1 MLPRPI
7 SWLLHRYDHVME
19 SVTMINRVVSLEGVD
34 HMSVLDIETL
44 GFGVSKETFDPPS
57 FPVKT
62 QSTFGCRDICSHY
75 NQFVFDLSSIRE
87 SHS

>member
-1 MLPRPI
+1 
-7 SWLLHRYDHVME
+7 
-19 SVTMINRVVSLEGVD
+19 
-34 HMSVLDIETL
+34 MSVLDIETL

-75 NQFVFDLSSIRE
+75 NQFVFDLFPFKPRNYSGSQ
-87 SHS
+87 SWLFSDV

>member
-1 MLPRPI
+1 
-7 SWLLHRYDHVME
+7 
-19 SVTMINRVVSLEGVD
+19 
-34 HMSVLDIETL
+34 MSVLDIETL

-75 NQFVFDLSSIRE
+75 NQFVFVTAHPVTRPDHIA
-87 SHS
+87 

>member
-1 MLPRPI
+1 
-7 SWLLHRYDHVME
+7 
-19 SVTMINRVVSLEGVD
+19 
-34 HMSVLDIETL
+34 MSVLDIETL

-75 NQFVFDLSSIRE
+75 NQFVFDLF
-87 SHS
+87 HFKPQ

>member
-1 MLPRPI
+1 
-7 SWLLHRYDHVME
+7 
-19 SVTMINRVVSLEGVD
+19 
-34 HMSVLDIETL
+34 MSVLDVETL

-75 NQFVFDLSSIRE
+75 NQFVFFPSNRNRFFSVRAMPHNQRFPVYLICYI
-87 SHS
+87 

>member
-1 MLPRPI
+1 
-7 SWLLHRYDHVME
+7 
-19 SVTMINRVVSLEGVD
+19 
-34 HMSVLDIETL
+34 MSVLDIETL

-75 NQFVFDLSSIRE
+75 KG
-87 SHS
+87 